1 MTPAR
6 PPQGAPPRAVRSVRV
21 LVAEDN
27 EDHLFLTVRAL
38 RDVEG
43 VRLEVETVRD
53 GEEALDFVYQRG
65 RFEGRERPHLILLD
79 LKMPKVNGL
88 EVLNQVKHDVALQSI
103 PTVVLSSSER
113 PEDVNETYRL
123 GGNCYVT
130 KPGSAAGLRDG
141 LRRMGQYWTSLA
153 SLPDVR

>member
-1 MTPAR
+1 MTVV
-6 PPQGAPPRAVRSVRV
+6 GTERSVRV

-38 RDVEG
+38 RDLEG

-53 GEEALDFVYQRG
+53 GEEALDFLYHRG
-65 RFEGRERPHLILLD
+65 RFEGRELPHLILLD

-88 EVLNQVKHDVALQSI
+88 EVLEQLKGDDLLRTI

-113 PEDVNETYRL
+113 PEDVSETYRL

-141 LRRMGQYWTSLA
+141 LRRMGQCWTSLA
-153 SLPDVR
+153 SLPNLD

>member
-1 MTPAR
+1 VSER
-6 PPQGAPPRAVRSVRV
+6 SERSVRV

-38 RDVEG
+38 RDLEG

-53 GEEALDFVYQRG
+53 GEEALDFVYRRG
-65 RFEGRERPHLILLD
+65 RFTSRELPHLILLD

-88 EVLNQVKHDVALQSI
+88 EVLEQLKADETLRTI

-123 GGNCYVT
+123 GGNSYVT

-141 LRRMGQYWTSLA
+141 LRRVGQYWTSLA
-153 SLPDVR
+153 SIPNVD